1 MLDQCDRPP
10 FCPREASI
18 DKSLVQ
24 AQFSARQQV
33 LAKRPQDPVQYP
45 GPLPLLKT
53 AVTALIG
60 TISRGKI
67 LPRGAGAQNPKN
79 TIQHAPRISPA
90 TTTTIRPLPN
100 FLIPLN
106 ERLDVLPLCFIQIGH
121 NFYLQT
127 ILTTRKCLLAGYINE
142 MGSREKHS
150 FHEAQA
156 FQASRNELLM

>member
-10 FCPREASI
+10 FCPREGGI
-18 DKSLVQ
+18 DKCLLQ

-33 LAKRPQDPVQYP
+33 LAKRPQDPVQHP

-53 AVTALIG
+53 AVTALMG

-79 TIQHAPRISPA
+79 AIQLAAGITPA
-90 TTTTIRPLPN
+90 TTTTVRPLPN

-106 ERLDVLPLCFIQIGH
+106 ERLDVLPLRFIQIGH
-121 NFYLQT
+121 DFYLQSIRT
-127 ILTTRKCLLAGYINE
+127 KHKCLFTRYIGE
-142 MGSREKHS
+142 MGSRD
-150 FHEAQA
+150 
-156 FQASRNELLM
+156 

>member
-1 MLDQCDRPP
+1 VLDQCDRPP
-10 FCPREASI
+10 FCPREGSI
-18 DKSLVQ
+18 DKCPLQ

-60 TISRGKI
+60 TIARGKI
-67 LPRGAGAQNPKN
+67 FPRGAGAQNPNN
-79 TIQHAPRISPA
+79 TIQHAPRIAPA

-106 ERLDVLPLCFIQIGH
+106 ERLHVLPLCFIQIGH
-121 NFYLQT
+121 DFLQP
-127 ILTTRKCLLAGYINE
+127 ILTTRKGLLAGYIDE
-142 MGSREKHS
+142 M
-150 FHEAQA
+150 F
-156 FQASRNELLM
+156 